1 MSRIRSNVYAKE
13 DNHVPSWVFFS
24 FLSLNLIDQF
34 LFPHFKFF
42 KASYLCISLS
52 LPRCVYFTLD
62 LGEKCKKPGV
72 RFPTVSLNN
81 YSSFILNTYF
91 LAGSIKC
98 VKKHAFFWDAQ
109 LTAEWPRSVV
119 GLGEPCGVGS
129 HLYRVSR
136 GAASPPGAPSVLE
149 GGAQEESFSPLWRR
163 VVLAGRL
170 LLKLKFG
177 FHVGFYDANILST
190 TLKILPLKT
199 VSCGSGPSRLQTRR
213 GTCHKLLA
221 SDRKETAPHV

>member
-149 GGAQEESFSPLWRR
+149 GGAQGGILLPSLKASRTCWETPPEAQVWLPCGILWCKYFKYNFEDFAIKNS
-163 VVLAGRL
+163 LMWLWAQPT
-170 LLKLKFG
+170 
-177 FHVGFYDANILST
+177 AN
-190 TLKILPLKT
+190 
-199 VSCGSGPSRLQTRR
+199 
-213 GTCHKLLA
+213 
-221 SDRKETAPHV
+221 